1 MATAQDAR
9 PDFGWQQSV
18 LLAADCTGQAR
29 LTGDLIEA
37 AGARLLG
44 TLALADVAPR
54 LELQARLDL
63 LVIEGHDASPA
74 DLITAVEAIARFAE
88 HNDAAVI
95 VAIDDEQIDLVS
107 TRMLG
112 MRYAILCDADPATR
126 FTAIANALARK
137 RVPQFND
144 AGRDSEAARLRLLNE
159 EVARIAAT
167 LARLTQSEPRNPA
180 SAMVSDRTTPYRAS
194 SGDTPP
200 ITAVELRQI
209 IRTRRMRGQYF
220 GNDLFEDPAWDMLL
234 DLYAAHLEN
243 TQVSV
248 SSLCIAA
255 AVAPTT
261 ALRWIARMSDAGLFE
276 RHPDPFDRRRAYMA
290 LSAKAREGMA
300 AYFAA
305 AKRSFVNHVG

>member
-9 PDFGWQQSV
+9 PDFGWQQSA
-18 LLAADCTGQAR
+18 LLVADCAGQAGA
-29 LTGDLIEA
+29 TGGLIEA

-44 TLALADVAPR
+44 TVALADVAPR

-63 LVIEGHDASPA
+63 LVIEGRGASPV
-74 DLITAVEAIARFAE
+74 DLIAAVEAIARFAE
-88 HNDAAVI
+88 TNDAAVI
-95 VAIDDEQIDLVS
+95 VAIDDDQIDLVS
-107 TRMLG
+107 ARMLG
-112 MRYAILCDADPATR
+112 MRYAILCDADPAVR
-126 FTAIANALARK
+126 LAAIANALSRNM
-137 RVPQFND
+137 VPELND
-144 AGRDSEAARLRLLNE
+144 AGRDSEAARLKLLNE

-167 LARLTQSEPRNPA
+167 LARLTQSEPRSPT
-180 SAMVSDRTTPYRAS
+180 SAMVSDRTTGYRAS
-194 SGDTPP
+194 SGDTAPV
-200 ITAVELRQI
+200 TAAELRQI
-209 IRTRRMRGQYF
+209 IRTRRMRSQYF
-220 GNDLFEDPAWDMLL
+220 GNELFEDPAWDMLL

-290 LSAKAREGMA
+290 LSAKARDGMA

-305 AKRSFVNHVG
+305 TKRSFVNHVG